1 MTANFTD
8 LHSSHQDCPVTIGFD
23 PSNSTVFPESA
34 IPTWIALSTISG
46 IVAIPTFWINLLV
59 IWTILESENLRC
71 VNYNILLA
79 ILSMNDLWVGIVI
92 NPLFIAL
99 NICFTLGCASVCK
112 LLQSFLALGFL
123 SAGWSLSTLML
134 LSVERYLSIEH
145 PLYYNTKISTRKL
158 LTALAVTWLL
168 VVIILILRFKFDDSY
183 LIKQIPIILYIGI
196 GAIVIIYCLMKVNKT
211 AHRQMKVINAQKVAV
226 QGPNIIKDSIK
237 EYKRTFAL
245 VTIAFATVL
254 FHVPI
259 LITRLMSLT
268 NLEEWSIRYVIP
280 SITITLV
287 ALQSFINPL
296 ILSIRLSYIRAGV
309 VKKLSRC
316 YACIR

>member
-112 LLQSFLALGFL
+112 LLKSFLVLGFL
-123 SAGWSLSTLML
+123 GAGWSLSTLMM

-145 PLYYNTKISTRKL
+145 PLYYNAKISTRKL

-168 VVIILILRFKFDDSY
+168 VVIIDDSY
-183 LIKQIPIILYIGI
+183 LIKQIPIVLYIGI
-196 GAIVIIYCLMKVNKT
+196 RAIVIIYCLMKVNKT

-226 QGPNIIKDSIK
+226 QGPNIIKYSFK

-254 FHVPI
+254 FYVPI

-287 ALQSFINPL
+287 ALQSLINPL